1 MIEMDGGVK
10 RKYKTKSIMKKLG
23 VALLNDGGKTNR
35 GRLRRILV
43 EAMRKDRV
51 VGKDFIQ
58 LALNKLSLMLVFSST
73 RPIKINF
80 DKIIMVPY
88 IFQ

>member
-43 EAMRKDRV
+43 EE
-51 VGKDFIQ
+51 
-58 LALNKLSLMLVFSST
+58 
-73 RPIKINF
+73 
-80 DKIIMVPY
+80 
-88 IFQ
+88 